1 MRLRSAIAGSLAV
14 LFALAGAWEAS
25 GVRPAAGGPVLVYP
39 IDGTRYP
46 PNLAPPAWSWLDEGG
61 GPWRVTVGEG
71 GVEREVGSPR
81 LILDAETWRSLAAG
95 AADGPLRLRV
105 CGAVGACAEA
115 SFGWSPHPFEGTL
128 TYRLVRPPFGSDRLY
143 RTELRRQAVDA
154 ATAQPLAPGLASSP
168 CLGCHA
174 TSSAGRVAVQVRDPY
189 DPHVGSLDVPAGAVA
204 AMALPEP
211 PFGRCSGLG
220 WAPDGTLVV
229 AMNLR
234 HTDERFEDGFRLT
247 HHASDLARVDP
258 DGGGWALIPGA
269 SDPELVEDFPA
280 VSPDGATLAF
290 VRGREIVTDRG
301 ALDIVVLDLAGEGA
315 AVPLAG
321 ASGDGRASYFPRFSP
336 DGRWIAFVRSD
347 GGYFARPS
355 SDLYLVPAGGGEP
368 RSLGVNTPGRMDSW
382 PSWSLDGHWLVWAS
396 RRDDPDF
403 TRVYLTEVDDAGRC
417 SPPVVFPGDVPAG
430 HAVNHPTVSRV
441 P

>member
-1 MRLRSAIAGSLAV
+1 MRLRFAIAGT
-14 LFALAGAWEAS
+14 FALLIAGVGAWEAT
-25 GVRPAAGGPVLVYP
+25 GARPDGGLVLVYP

-46 PNLAPPAWSWLDEGG
+46 PNLAPPTWSWRDPGD

-71 GVEREVGSPR
+71 APEREVDSPR
-81 LILDAETWRSLAAG
+81 LTLDAETWRSLAATTS
-95 AADGPLRLRV
+95 DEPRVLRV
-105 CGAVGACAEA
+105 CGAQGACAEA
-115 SFGWSPHPFEGTL
+115 TFGWSTHPFEGSL
-128 TYRLVRPPFGSDRLY
+128 TYRLVQPPFGSDRLY
-143 RTELRRQAVDA
+143 RTELKRQAIDA
-154 ATAQPLAPGLASSP
+154 EAAQPLAPGLPSSP

-174 TSSAGRVAVQVRDPY
+174 VSPRGRAAVQVRDPY
-189 DPHVGSLDVPAGAVA
+189 DPRVGILDVATGSVTE
-204 AMALPEP
+204 MALPDP

-220 WAPDGTLVV
+220 WAPDGALVV

-234 HTDERFEDGFRLT
+234 HTDERFDDGFRLT
-247 HHASDLARVDP
+247 HHASDLARVEP

-269 SDPELVEDFPA
+269 SDPALVEDFPA

-301 ALDIVVLDLAGEGA
+301 ALDVVLLDLAGEA
-315 AVPLAG
+315 APEPLAG

-355 SDLYLVPAGGGEP
+355 SDLYLVSTAGGEP
-368 RSLGVNTPGRMDSW
+368 RRLGVNTHGRMDSW

-396 RRDDPDF
+396 RRDDPDH
-403 TRVYLTEVDDAGRC
+403 TRAYLTEVDDEGRC
-417 SPPVVFPGDVPAG
+417 SPPVPFPGEVPAG
-430 HAVNHPTVSRV
+430 FAVNHPMVARA